1 MNPIGTSILYIFI
14 FALSTFFMYVA
25 QRNVKS
31 ADGTKKRI
39 FDIFWFL
46 LAFVPLW
53 IIMCFTNSGADYESY
68 SDIIANARQIRQDNG
83 IVEWV
88 FYSLCIVL
96 FDVFRNAHIVIF
108 IIKTITLFLFFCA
121 LYMLRK
127 EAVLWLSLLAFCGLR
142 FLEFYL
148 IQMQLS
154 VAVFMIA
161 LIFLLRNKPLK
172 FLICY
177 ILSALIHSSALIFF
191 PVFLLFFALKGQ
203 SRTFSRKVIIS
214 ICIIC
219 LIILSAWFS
228 IAIYAVKYI
237 PFFQHY
243 ANYSLMTDYAGHGA
257 AVYIYYLPVIYFCVY
272 IFKSYKYWPQY
283 INLAVILT
291 LFCFVFG
298 IVGYRIEVIGRLRAY
313 ALAIQMIIIPIYLC
327 KRRSDGSSK
336 SLFNRR
342 SETILWLLFLLFQSS
357 LFFIEKV
364 TSPTSMVSEW
374 RFDNPFKME

>member
-1 MNPIGTSILYIFI
+1 MNTVETAILYIFV
-14 FALSTFFMYVA
+14 FVLSTFFMYLA
-25 QRNVKS
+25 QKNVKL

-39 FDIFWFL
+39 FDVFWFL

-53 IIMCFTNSGADYESY
+53 ITMCFTNIGADYESY
-68 SDIIANARQIRQDNG
+68 IDIITNARQIRYENG

-108 IIKTITLFLFFCA
+108 IIKTVTLFLFFCA
-121 LYMLRK
+121 IYMLRK

-154 VAVFMIA
+154 VSIFMIG
-161 LIFLLRNKPLK
+161 LIFLLRNKPLR

-203 SRTFSRKVIIS
+203 VRTFNREVIIS

-219 LIILSAWFS
+219 LIILSAWLS
-228 IAIYAVKYI
+228 ISVYAVKYI
-237 PFFQHY
+237 PFFQQY
-243 ANYSLMTDYAGHGA
+243 AYYSLISDYAGSGIT
-257 AVYIYYLPVIYFCVY
+257 VYIYYLPVIYFC
-272 IFKSYKYWPQY
+272 IFIYKSCKYWPQY
-283 INLAVILT
+283 TNIAVILT

-298 IVGYRIEVIGRLRAY
+298 ILGYKIEVLGRLRAY
-313 ALAIQMIIIPIYLC
+313 ALALQMIIIPIYFC
-327 KRRSDGSSK
+327 KRRSDSSRK
-336 SLFNRR
+336 ALFSRR
-342 SETILWLLFLLFQSS
+342 TENILWLLFLLFQSS
-357 LFFIEKV
+357 LFFIEKM
-364 TSPTSMVSEW
+364 TSPTSMVSAW
-374 RFDNPFKME
+374 RFDNPFF